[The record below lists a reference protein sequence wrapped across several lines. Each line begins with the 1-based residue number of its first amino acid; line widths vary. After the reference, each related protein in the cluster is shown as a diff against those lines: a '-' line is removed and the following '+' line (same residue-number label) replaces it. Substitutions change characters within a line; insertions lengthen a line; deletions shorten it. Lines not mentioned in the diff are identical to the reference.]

1 MAARLKKL
9 SINYAKTLIFPVGIY
24 VLFAII
30 ALCTSNE
37 VFFTG
42 SITSKIF
49 TDSVTS
55 TIMALAI
62 AIPLSGGRWDFAP
75 GIIAILGGIIGIN
88 LGMNMH
94 ANVVVVLLL
103 CLVSTILLA
112 LIEGFL
118 YIFIKV
124 PNMIISLGVV
134 MVYEALTAIV
144 FNGSGVNIYNNT
156 VEYTNQL
163 LFFSEQPWCYILLA
177 LIMAFVCFLLY
188 KTKFGADTKSL
199 AMNPK
204 IAINNGVNEKKN
216 IILTYLLV
224 GFLLGFVALLNACKS
239 KVEPT
244 NNLNSAMLMYSSMA
258 PVLIGIFLANYS
270 SMPWGILMGAIGMN
284 VLTYGMQS
292 FGIDSSIQTIITG
305 LVIVFIMAYTANKNL
320 MHDIIDGIKLR
331 RKDNKANGSTSI

>member
-1 MAARLKKL
+1 MATKIKKL
-9 SINYAKTLIFPVGIY
+9 SLNYAKTLIFPLGIY
-24 VLFAII
+24 LIFAIV
-30 ALCTSNE
+30 ALCTNNS

-88 LGMNMH
+88 IGMNMH
-94 ANVVVVLLL
+94 ANVFVVLLL
-103 CLVSTILLA
+103 CIATTIILA

-134 MVYEALTAIV
+134 MVYEALTALV
-144 FNGSGVNIYNNT
+144 FNGSGVNIYNNS

-163 LFFSEQPWCYILLA
+163 LFFSKQPWCYILLA
-177 LIMAFVCFLLY
+177 LIMVFVSFLLY
-188 KTKFGADTKSL
+188 KTKFGIDTKSL
-199 AMNPK
+199 SMNPR

-224 GFLLGFVALLNACKS
+224 GFLLGFVALLNACKA

-244 NNLNSAMLMYSSMA
+244 NNLNSASLMYSSMA
-258 PVLIGIFLANYS
+258 PVLIG
-270 SMPWGILMGAIGMN
+270 
-284 VLTYGMQS
+284 
-292 FGIDSSIQTIITG
+292 
-305 LVIVFIMAYTANKNL
+305 
-320 MHDIIDGIKLR
+320 
-331 RKDNKANGSTSI
+331 